1 MFPAMLRLLLLTGV
15 VALLVPALARGQVP
29 AHDVTLTA
37 PAGVVYGSSVD
48 ATGTVTP
55 VEAGLTVTLEQEVA
69 GVWTSV
75 TAATTD
81 VAGAY
86 STTFLPATSG
96 PLRARLGGGE
106 LSPERSLKV
115 FPAAA
120 LGFGKARAFLGV
132 RLHVAVQPST

>member
-15 VALLVPALARGQVP
+15 VALVVPALARGQVP

-75 TAATTD
+75 TTATTD

-86 STTFLPATSG
+86 SITFLPATSG
-96 PLRARLGGGE
+96 PLRVSGFMSRFSRAPTRSARG
-106 LSPERSLKV
+106 SPS
-115 FPAAA
+115 AAA
-120 LGFGKARAFLGV
+120 DDCWPGRPRVSCPG
-132 RLHVAVQPST
+132 H